1 MAALAVDSVCKSL
14 TAARDGRI
22 VPINRENDLFED
34 GEIMGLTDD
43 ATHRD
48 VADYWTRLA
57 NEYEEAARPCPGLGP
72 IESAARAGCISD
84 ELRQTTWY
92 AAHRA
97 EQAYIDPTPLLA
109 FVQRPDLGAL
119 VTARIVIMRLS
130 IKPDQPGVADG
141 TVLPMDQA
149 SAAVKGNELKPMAGL
164 PSMSGELL
172 LTVAQA
178 AKRAQVDEKTI
189 RRLIKSGR
197 LRASPFGKGSKRKN
211 HRIDPADLAAVKPDA
226 ELVQTNQP
234 RPRRRQATSSAAAF
248 LPQVR

>member
-1 MAALAVDSVCKSL
+1 
-14 TAARDGRI
+14 
-22 VPINRENDLFED
+22 
-34 GEIMGLTDD
+34 MGSTND

-57 NEYEEAARPCPGLGP
+57 DEYEEAARPCPGRGP

-97 EQAYIDPTPLLA
+97 EQTYIDPTPLLA

-119 VTARIVIMRLS
+119 VGARIVIMRPS

-141 TVLPMDQA
+141 PVLPMDQA
-149 SAAVKGNELKPMAGL
+149 SAAVKENELTPMAGL
-164 PSMSGELL
+164 HSMPGELL

-189 RRLIKSGR
+189 RRLIETGR
-197 LRASPFGKGSKRKN
+197 LRASPFGAGSKRKN
-211 HRIDPADLAAVKPDA
+211 YRIDPADLAAVKPDA
-226 ELVQTNQP
+226 EQTRVDQP
-234 RPRRRQATSSAAAF
+234 RPRRRQAPSSAAAF